1 MKTTIFSQV
10 SIDGKLT
17 LGEGNSSKELF
28 NLLDTEDFEFIH
40 KFRGQVDGIMVGR
53 KTIEIDNPFLTNRYE
68 YNKNPVR
75 IVTTASMNISLDSNI
90 LNDGEKTIIVT
101 TEQGARSEKFDY
113 INKLKNKKCIIC
125 GKQSVGFS
133 ELFKLLEN
141 KFSIKSIMV
150 EGGGQM
156 NWNIIKEGL
165 VDEIILMQL
174 PNIIGGSSNVTLVD
188 GEGYTKLSDTKN
200 FELCGAKPSKNY
212 ILLRY
217 KRK

>member
-17 LGEGNSSKELF
+17 LGKGISSKELF
-28 NLLDTEDFEFIH
+28 SLLDTEDFQFIH

-53 KTIEIDNPFLTNRYE
+53 KTIDIDNPFLTNRYE
-68 YNKNPVR
+68 INKNPVR
-75 IVTTASMNISLDSNI
+75 IVPTASMKISLDSNI
-90 LNDGEKTIIVT
+90 LNDDEKAIIVT

-113 INKLKNKKCIIC
+113 INKMKNKDCIIC
-125 GKQSVGFS
+125 GKESVDFC
-133 ELFKLLEN
+133 ELFKQLEN

-150 EGGGQM
+150 EGGGQI

-174 PNIIGGSSNVTLVD
+174 PNVIGGSSNVTLVD
-188 GEGYTKLSDTKN
+188 GEGYTHLSDTKN
-200 FELCGAKPSKNY
+200 FELCDVEPKKNY

-217 KRK
+217 KKK